1 MILLA
6 TETSNIIPVLQLIG
20 TFLIVIVGGYWALF
34 KSGAKNK
41 DDSRDKDLIILKQE
55 MESEIRKEKG
65 RRELTENKLMNE
77 IVSQGKEQN
86 TINTQLKDLI
96 ETVHDSITGQD
107 KKWTEFMSNYAKWTD
122 KTNDVLMHVQGQ
134 VSELKVHATG
144 VEGLV
149 RNTVDELKTVKN
161 IYKELS
167 KK

>member
-1 MILLA
+1 
-6 TETSNIIPVLQLIG
+6 
-20 TFLIVIVGGYWALF
+20 
-34 KSGAKNK
+34 
-41 DDSRDKDLIILKQE
+41 